1 MRKGREARAIL
12 GKKKERKKEGKR
24 LKGRRKKYPNYK
36 TTIKVGGVPPR
47 RRPVFTPGRP
57 IGAAS
62 VLKKTGKKWGTTRRH
77 VKKTQWVKK
86 TVRRGG
92 ERQKTLW
99 DKKTV
104 WGG

>member
-12 GKKKERKKEGKR
+12 GKKKERKKEGKTAER
-24 LKGRRKKYPNYK
+24 KKKKKYPNYK

-62 VLKKTGKKWGTTRRH
+62 VLKKTRKKVGN
-77 VKKTQWVKK
+77 
-86 TVRRGG
+86 
-92 ERQKTLW
+92 
-99 DKKTV
+99 D
-104 WGG
+104 